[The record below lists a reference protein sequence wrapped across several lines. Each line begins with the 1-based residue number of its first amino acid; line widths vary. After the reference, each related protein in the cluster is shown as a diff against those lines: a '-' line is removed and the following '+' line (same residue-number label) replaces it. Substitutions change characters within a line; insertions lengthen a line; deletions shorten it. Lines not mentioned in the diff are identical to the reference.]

1 MDTGHLETVDDK
13 QLVAA
18 RIELRAALGSKNLD
32 SLRRRTRGRVA
43 GGRLHFT
50 ASGSLRGGAE
60 AQDAAAEGDRAGGEP
75 GPPER
80 KAAEHVSQPVNVEQD
95 AA

>member
-43 GGRLHFT
+43 GGHLH
-50 ASGSLRGGAE
+50 GGAE
-60 AQDAAAEGDRAGGEP
+60 AQDAAAEGDRTGGEP
-75 GPPER
+75 GPPEC
-80 KAAEHVSQPVNVEQD
+80 KAAENVGQPVDVEQD